1 MKKYISY
8 LLVFVGFASCDSN
21 TYQEIEAKATVAPA
35 YQKDIKPIIDANCIS
50 CHYQNSGL
58 APFSLTDYQS
68 VRSVTELGQLIFRI
82 ESATG
87 SQAMPLG
94 GQKLSQS
101 QIALIKLW
109 ASQGYKN

>member
-1 MKKYISY
+1 MKKYIY
-8 LLVFVGFASCDSN
+8 LLIFVGFASCESN
-21 TYQEIEAKATVAPA
+21 TYQEIEAKATTSPT
-35 YQKDIKPIIDANCIS
+35 YLKDIQSIINANCIS

-58 APFSLTDYQS
+58 APFSLTNYQS
-68 VRSVTELGQLIFRI
+68 VRNTTELGELIFRI
-82 ESATG
+82 ETATG
-87 SQAMPLG
+87 SAAMPLG